1 MTSRWKS
8 DRFSGSGRF
17 DDGNE
22 IDPLGGMANLVDL
35 MLVFACGLIAAL
47 VARTDVMQ
55 QLQQSSTS
63 QQQTSQRPSRA
74 PVAVERGRE
83 LPQLPPQMQGDGS
96 GMESVGRVYRDP
108 KTGKLILIGE

>member
-1 MTSRWKS
+1 MTPRWRRS
-8 DRFSGSGRF
+8 RF
-17 DDGNE
+17 DNQDDA
-22 IDPLGGMANLVDL
+22 DPLGAVANLIDL

-47 VARTDVMQ
+47 VARTDVLQ
-55 QLQQSSTS
+55 QLQQ
-63 QQQTSQRPSRA
+63 QRE

-83 LPQLPPQMQGDGS
+83 LPQLPDQLQGDGS